1 MANAGSF
8 GVKLEKSVRRLREQ
22 FHGSISVAK
31 ANVLMERYNHNHD
44 LVSSWLV
51 KQMDELRLENEDGS
65 QADPAVQDGQ
75 NALKDRDIQEVAT
88 TMSLLPLT
96 EKNLRMLDDAQKGQ
110 IGKEDCQFACRM
122 CDHMWWR
129 RVPERKKV
137 SRCRK
142 CKVKYDP
149 VPKDKM
155 WGKAEFHC
163 LQCGHTFTGFAQM
176 GTPSPCFHC
185 GSPVLPS
192 RILPPRR
199 SQTER
204 VTKNTHRCS
213 AENCYNRQ
221 GPYTPGACCVHP
233 KTRQQNNMPTVLFPS
248 AVHESTGSTVAT
260 CLSQGSL
267 IEDLDNL
274 ILEDL
279 KEEEEGGD
287 DN

>member
-1 MANAGSF
+1 MAKAGTS

-22 FHGSISVAK
+22 FHGNISVAK
-31 ANVLMERYNHNHD
+31 ANVLMEKYHNHD
-44 LVSSWLV
+44 FITSWLV
-51 KQMDELRLENEDGS
+51 KQIDELRLENEDGS
-65 QADPAVQDGQ
+65 QADSAVQDQQ
-75 NALKDRDIQEVAT
+75 NAVKDRDIEEVAT

-110 IGKEDCQFACRM
+110 IAKEDCQFACKM

-129 RVPERKKV
+129 RVPARKKV

-185 GSPVLPS
+185 GTLVFPS
-192 RILPPRR
+192 RILPPRQSR
-199 SQTER
+199 TER
-204 VTKNTHRCS
+204 ATKNPHRCS

-221 GPYTPGACCVHP
+221 V
-233 KTRQQNNMPTVLFPS
+233 PS
-248 AVHESTGSTVAT
+248 MRALAP
-260 CLSQGSL
+260 LWPPALARAASL
-267 IEDLDNL
+267 RTWTT
-274 ILEDL
+274 
-279 KEEEEGGD
+279 
-287 DN
+287 